1 MKSRLPLQRLACL
14 LLCLTVAMTAACGSK
29 RTVPTREGESP
40 EWMGTIRDLRTF
52 PQDLTPFARLPSIK
66 ISATT
71 QCVRNSQF
79 PLSIA
84 FGITVFCVP
93 FFASTGHA

>member
-52 PQDLTPFARLPSIK
+52 PQDLTPFARRAGGS
-66 ISATT
+66 T
-71 QCVRNSQF
+71 
-79 PLSIA
+79 PLMSEQ
-84 FGITVFCVP
+84 
-93 FFASTGHA
+93 